1 MRYRLCR
8 RKEEDGARAKACAQH
23 GEPGKRSMKPFVC
36 FYLFATFHLKII
48 FGKEAILGPLFKLF
62 EAILELLI
70 PLVVSNII
78 NEGIKNDR
86 GTGYIFKMVAI
97 MIVLGLIGLLCSIT
111 AQ

>member
-48 FGKEAILGPLFKLF
+48 FGKEAILGPVDIWEPQNQNCISL
-62 EAILELLI
+62 
-70 PLVVSNII
+70 SS
-78 NEGIKNDR
+78 
-86 GTGYIFKMVAI
+86 GTF
-97 MIVLGLIGLLCSIT
+97 
-111 AQ
+111 